1 MEALDRNK
9 TQALVEKA
17 KGERERLGN
26 GRSRVSALVTLAVVG
41 GIALL
46 LALAVG
52 GDPNEAPSCDD
63 KTMARDD
70 VCVIYSSG
78 GGGGSYSYQ
87 EMIDRRES
95 GNTVKRGIGFGLAG
109 LCAALMIPAAVRLD
123 PSTPWGT
130 EVAGP
135 CPRCGGTN
143 LREKKTGYSVSQGRT
158 TYHYTGVV
166 TLCTPACGFSSCR
179 RP

>member
-1 MEALDRNK
+1 MAALDNNG
-9 TQALVEKA
+9 TQAMVEKA
-17 KGERERLGN
+17 KGERERLET

-46 LALAVG
+46 LALVVG

-63 KTMARDD
+63 RTMTRDD
-70 VCVIYSSG
+70 VCVIYSS

-95 GNTVKRGIGFGLAG
+95 GDTVKRGIGFGFAG
-109 LCAALMIPAAVRLD
+109 LCAVLMIPAAMRLD

-130 EVAGP
+130 KAAGP

-143 LREKKTGYSVSQGRT
+143 LREKKTTHSVSQGRT
-158 TYHYTGVV
+158 TYQYTGVV